1 MVATG
6 VMTKQAIRLR
16 CVKDRNAGIG
26 RHSTRHGDKDISR
39 AETPPRMRAR
49 ILMDHAKPDKKNPRR
64 ARVYSSSVDLQPL
77 QIALSQLGGRAA
89 RILRNHLLQDA
100 TSLVVVTQATLDI
113 SQFEQ

>member
-1 MVATG
+1 
-6 VMTKQAIRLR
+6 MTKQAIRLR
-16 CVKDRNAGIG
+16 CVKDRNAGVG

-49 ILMDHAKPDKKNPRR
+49 ILMDDAKPDKKNPRR

-77 QIALSQLGGRAA
+77 QVALSQLGGRAT
-89 RILRNHLLQDA
+89 RVLRDDLLKNA

-113 SQFEQ
+113 GQFEQ